1 MPKWL
6 KKAAAVAAAAVVAVA
21 AAVVISAVAPA
32 AVCSLTIMAMNCG
45 ASYAVAHVA
54 AVTVVAATSV
64 AATAYAADDAYAA
77 VSGESILLDTVFAG
91 NVEAYNTG
99 RDIVTISTAGMLSAA
114 SVSPGVCFVDGT
126 AVLTDRG
133 EVNIKDIAPG
143 DMVWAWNEE
152 TGEVALKEV
161 IETYVNQTGELV
173 HIFVNGEE
181 IVCTPSH
188 PFYSP
193 VKGWTDAVHLRAGDI
208 LVLVNGEYVV
218 IEKVQHEI
226 LEEPIAVYNFQV
238 EDFHTYYVSDVGVLV
253 HNMCAK
259 KADIK
264 QVKNAA
270 REVGIPPE
278 LIHDFGDYVEASKWG
293 YPKNF
298 TYSYAKLLELAKEF
312 LEEVSK

>member
-1 MPKWL
+1 M
-6 KKAAAVAAAAVVAVA
+6 AVA

-143 DMVWAWNEE
+143 NMVWAWNTERLGRE
-152 TGEVALKEV
+152 RGYWAWKGT
-161 IETYVNQTGELV
+161 
-173 HIFVNGEE
+173 
-181 IVCTPSH
+181 TPSTASRGVIRA
-188 PFYSP
+188 SP
-193 VKGWTDAVHLRAGDI
+193 WSI
-208 LVLVNGEYVV
+208 
-218 IEKVQHEI
+218 
-226 LEEPIAVYNFQV
+226 
-238 EDFHTYYVSDVGVLV
+238 S
-253 HNMCAK
+253 
-259 KADIK
+259 IK
-264 QVKNAA
+264 
-270 REVGIPPE
+270 RYLSLPMPSSFI
-278 LIHDFGDYVEASKWG
+278 
-293 YPKNF
+293 
-298 TYSYAKLLELAKEF
+298 
-312 LEEVSK
+312 